1 MKVTELNEELIKEI
15 ESTSLYLIRAINSY
29 RNKIEHKKKKKK
41 IGASMSTPISQS
53 TVSKMLSES
62 NVDES
67 DDPYGNLSVTEAK
80 ELCAAMG
87 TTLGNVLLEYEQH
100 IAQDSKVYDKSNSQE
115 YSAVKADPDIPEQ
128 CNNIPGQEM
137 TIYPACLFSENDS
150 LTNDISDP
158 MFRPW
163 FGKYYC
169 YFFSTV
175 SDESDCFE
183 GKLEIP
189 ETPGSGCCHVRFGFV
204 YNQAENLRK
213 DYYGQLVLS
222 KKQDGGAY
230 CTLINH
236 DDQGEITYLVMANP
250 AVNNSQVCCVVAFV
264 ATISAGKGTKRPCVE
279 RMIISRVPLDGK
291 EFEIAKAHLLFND
304 KYIRITEDNFRRL
317 LDHKDLPA
325 SFKKRF
331 AGFENPF
338 DAPFLA
344 EYLPKMA
351 IIPESWVKS
360 LTGYSDREHQK
371 IIDLIRLYSEAP
383 KYNKIRQKTSETD
396 IYNLFRHKY
405 KTRSRAVKDKVK

>member
-1 MKVTELNEELIKEI
+1 MKVTELNEELIEEI
-15 ESTSLYLIRAINSY
+15 KSTSLYLIRAINFY
-29 RNKIEHKKKKKK
+29 RNNNEHKFTHVQ
-41 IGASMSTPISQS
+41 IGANMSKPKSQG
-53 TVSKMLSES
+53 TIAKMLLES
-62 NVDES
+62 NVQKLENI
-67 DDPYGNLSVTEAK
+67 YGNLSFSEAK
-80 ELCAAMG
+80 DICAAMG

-100 IAQDSKVYDKSNSQE
+100 IAQDSGVYDKSHSQE
-115 YSAVKADPDIPEQ
+115 YFALKVDQDIPEQ
-128 CNNIPGQEM
+128 CHNILGQET
-137 TIYPACLFSENDS
+137 TIYPACLFCENDS
-150 LTNDISDP
+150 LTNDISNP

-183 GKLEIP
+183 GELEIP
-189 ETPGSGCCHVRFGFV
+189 EAPGNGCCHVRFGFV

-291 EFEIAKAHLLFND
+291 EFEMAKAHLLFND
-304 KYIRITEDNFRRL
+304 KRIRITEDNFRKL
-317 LDHKDLPA
+317 LENKDLPA
-325 SFKKRF
+325 TFKKRF
-331 AGFENPF
+331 ADYKNPF

-360 LTGYSDREHQK
+360 LNGYSDHEHQK

-396 IYNLFRHKY
+396 IYKLFRHRY
-405 KTRSRAVKDKVK
+405 KSKSHRAKKPK

>member
-1 MKVTELNEELIKEI
+1 MKVTELNKEFIEEIKR
-15 ESTSLYLIRAINSY
+15 TSLFLIEAINFY
-29 RNKIEHKKKKKK
+29 RNKKDHKFTHTK
-41 IGASMSTPISQS
+41 IGANMSPRRDQS
-53 TVSKMLSES
+53 TISKMLLKS
-62 NVDES
+62 NVENLM
-67 DDPYGNLSVTEAK
+67 DPYGNLSISEAK

-100 IAQDSKVYDKSNSQE
+100 IAQDSGVYEKTNSPE
-115 YSAVKADPDIPEQ
+115 YSEVKADQNIPEQ
-128 CNNIPGQEM
+128 CHNIPGQET

-169 YFFSTV
+169 YFYSTM

-189 ETPGSGCCHVRFGFV
+189 ESPSNGCCHVRFGFV

-291 EFEIAKAHLLFND
+291 EFEMAKAHLLFND
-304 KYIRITEDNFRRL
+304 KRIRITEDNFRKL
-317 LDHKDLPA
+317 LENKDLPA
-325 SFKKRF
+325 TFKKRF
-331 AGFENPF
+331 ADYENPF
-338 DAPFLA
+338 DAPFFA
-344 EYLPKMA
+344 EYLPQMA

-360 LTGYSDREHQK
+360 LSGYSDHEHQK

-383 KYNKIRQKTSETD
+383 RYNKIRQNTSEID
-396 IYNLFRHKY
+396 IYNLFKHKY
-405 KTRSRAVKDKVK
+405 KSKSRASKTFK